1 MIETILA
8 WAGAI
13 VLAGNVG
20 AVIYKIIK
28 PAIDMG
34 DRVEEL
40 ERRDKLDYERLQK
53 QEQKMQNN
61 EKMGLAQCKM
71 LLAIIDHMIDGNH
84 VEEMKRTREHII
96 ELMTQE

>member
-1 MIETILA
+1 MEQFLA
-8 WAGAI
+8 ICGGI

-34 DRVEEL
+34 NRVDEL
-40 ERRDKLDYERLQK
+40 ERRDRLDYNKLQNL
-53 QEQKMQNN
+53 EQFQQTS
-61 EKMGLAQCKM
+61 EKMWMAQCKM

-84 VEEMKRTREHII
+84 VEEMKKTREHII
-96 ELMTQE
+96 ELITQE